1 MLNKELDSDFG
12 GYLRGLK
19 DKNRSI
25 FLDQL
30 KVEIDKT
37 VFDQFQIIKWTLI
50 LTKISEFIESPNL
63 LKSIRQ
69 PEKIWNDL
77 RFVECWFDQ
86 KLSTEEILNYLRYQR
101 VDVRVSTLSEGKSH
115 VQDIYKSQSNYVKFP
130 TLWLYIRTELN
141 NYKFII
147 LFQKDNEMIKFE
159 GLSEGDLRA
168 NLKSIFGSVAK
179 DYRKVETF
187 NQITPFESRFLGI
200 LRRLKNNKFA
210 NLIKSRT

>member
-1 MLNKELDSDFG
+1 M
-12 GYLRGLK
+12 
-19 DKNRSI
+19 
-25 FLDQL
+25 
-30 KVEIDKT
+30 
-37 VFDQFQIIKWTLI
+37 I

-86 KLSTEEILNYLRYQR
+86 KLSTEQILNFFRHQG
-101 VDVRVSTLSEGKSH
+101 VDVRVAPLSEGESH
-115 VQDIYKSQSNYVKFP
+115 VRDISKSQSNYVNFP
-130 TLWLYIRTELN
+130 ILWVYSRTEFN
-141 NYKFII
+141 SYKFIL
-147 LFQKDNEMIKFE
+147 LFQKENEMIRFE
-159 GLSEGDLRA
+159 GFSEGDLRA

-179 DYRKVETF
+179 EYRKAETF

-200 LRRLKNNKFA
+200 LRRLKSNKFA